1 MYKII
6 ASGSDGNAVIYCDSI
21 LVDCGVSFNKIK
33 PYIKDIQL
41 IMLTHEHSDHL
52 NLSTLKKI
60 CFERPS
66 LRVGCGEFLTQH
78 LSEIKNVDIYEPNQ
92 MYDYKLFQ
100 ISPIVLYHDV
110 KNFGYR
116 IFKDGKKILHATD
129 TCHLK
134 GIEAKKYDLYAI
146 ESNYDEETID
156 AEIKQAE
163 MSGKF
168 PYRKYAVNS
177 HLSEQQA
184 RNFFFENKGENSEL
198 IRLHEH
204 LIKF

>member
-1 MYKII
+1 MYQII
-6 ASGSDGNAVIYCDSI
+6 SSGSDGNAVIYCGSVLI
-21 LVDCGVSFNKIK
+21 DCGVRFNLIK

-41 IMLTHEHSDHL
+41 ILLTHEHYDHL
-52 NLSTLKKI
+52 NVSTLKKI
-60 CFERPS
+60 CRERPS
-66 LRVGCGEFLTQH
+66 LRVGCGDFMTQH
-78 LSEIKNVDIYEPNQ
+78 LSEIKNVDIYDPNK

-129 TCHLK
+129 TCHLQ
-134 GIEAKKYDLYAI
+134 GIEAKNYDLYAI
-146 ESNYDEETID
+146 ESNYDEETIEED
-156 AEIKQAE
+156 IKQAE
-163 MSGKF
+163 MLGEF
-168 PYRKYAVNS
+168 PYRKFAINS

-184 RNFFFENKGENSEL
+184 RNFFFENKGENSKL